1 MTGNSKAPNR
11 KRSRLRYCH
20 RPQPV
25 QFSQKSDDVLQRR
38 HGSVKTWGQ
47 KVIEADNAYIPSDD
61 AAADADVAVD
71 AAAVD
76 ADTLAPEAGNALPG
90 NGGVHT
96 LVRAP

>member
-1 MTGNSKAPNR
+1 MGLP
-11 KRSRLRYCH
+11 LDH
-20 RPQPV
+20 PQPL
-25 QFSQKSDDVLQRR
+25 SLTSILDNAPLPDDVLQRR

-61 AAADADVAVD
+61 AAADADAAVD

-90 NGGVHT
+90 NSVHT
-96 LVRAP
+96 LVRTP